1 VVSNILAEAK
11 KLIAAGNKTD
21 GGFKLL
27 QAYRGLPKNRHL
39 IKFLSEEGIKVL
51 LQKTEGEYMQDNKR
65 MHIVDE
71 DLYFVI
77 DEKNN
82 QIDLT
87 DKGVEYMSQGN
98 QDSNFF
104 VLEDIGTLIAELE
117 AQNLTKEEEFA
128 KRRAFRDYAVKSER
142 IHTLSQLLKAY
153 TVSKKMMNM

>member
-1 VVSNILAEAK
+1 
-11 KLIAAGNKTD
+11 
-21 GGFKLL
+21 
-27 QAYRGLPKNRHL
+27 
-39 IKFLSEEGIKVL
+39 
-51 LQKTEGEYMQDNKR
+51 MQDNNRR
-65 MHIVDE
+65 MHIVDK

-98 QDSNFF
+98 QDPNFF

-117 AQNLTKEEEFA
+117 TQNLPKEEEFA
-128 KRRAFRDYAVKSER
+128 KKEELFRDYAVKSER

-153 TVSKKMMNM
+153 T